1 MGNIAWINIRTRG
14 ATVFV
19 KLAEEQKL
27 NNEVSNEDRPCDL
40 VASSD
45 CEITSIITKSGQPQ
59 VKKGDIV
66 AKGDV
71 LVSGQLIKSGNVRN
85 EITNQVKSKA
95 NYFWKSR
102 KSKKNRYSVFISGK
116 EIHW

>member
-45 CEITSIITKSGQPQ
+45 CEITSIITKKWSTTSK
-59 VKKGDIV
+59 KKGDIV

-71 LVSGQLIKSGNVRN
+71 LVSGQLIK
-85 EITNQVKSKA
+85 K
-95 NYFWKSR
+95 W
-102 KSKKNRYSVFISGK
+102 
-116 EIHW
+116 